1 MKHKPDE
8 ETVMQRKTA
17 VKITPEMATHYLDKS
32 KGNRKLRE
40 RTKLMSYVKD
50 MERGAW
56 LYNGDA
62 IRFSEDGV
70 LLDGHHRLT
79 ACEKSGVPLISDIV
93 VIPSESIH
101 TIDKGASRSEA
112 DSLVME
118 YGYEPKRAQAAVTAV
133 SAIIQHDAGASRWSH
148 GGGTLQYRVTHHEVA
163 RWIDENESDLGISM
177 DFAFSIEKAH
187 RLISQGFIACL
198 HYLGCRAYGRNVT
211 EDFLQKV
218 LTGHYI
224 EPNTTAEH
232 VRTTLL
238 MARSGQIKT
247 PPFVKIMTVAKGL
260 RSVASG
266 RNIKHR
272 SNAIYKLNSDN
283 PVFLK

>member
-1 MKHKPDE
+1 MK
-8 ETVMQRKTA
+8 RKTA
-17 VKITPEMATHYLDKS
+17 VKITPEMATSYLNQS
-32 KGNRKLRE
+32 KGNRGLRE
-40 RTKLMSYVKD
+40 RTKLVSYIKD

-62 IRFSEDGV
+62 IRFSEDGA

-79 ACEKSGVPLISDIV
+79 ACEKSGVPFVSDIV

-101 TIDKGASRSEA
+101 TIDKGANRSEA

-118 YGYEPKRAQAAVTAV
+118 YGYEKTKAKAAVTAV
-133 SAIIQHDAGASRWSH
+133 SGIIQHDAGASIWPSA
-148 GGGTLQYRVTHHEVA
+148 GGALQYRTTHHEVA
-163 RWIDENESDLGISM
+163 RWVDQNGDDLDISM
-177 DFAFSIEKAH
+177 DFAFSIGKAN
-187 RLISQGFIACL
+187 RVISQGFIACL

-224 EPNTTAEH
+224 EPNTTADH

-238 MARSGQIKT
+238 MARSGQIKMPT
-247 PPFVKIMTVAKGL
+247 FIKVMTVAKGL
-260 RSVASG
+260 RSVAKG
-266 RNIKHR
+266 RNIAYR
-272 SNAIYKLNSDN
+272 SNAVYKSGSDN
-283 PVFLK
+283 PVFFK